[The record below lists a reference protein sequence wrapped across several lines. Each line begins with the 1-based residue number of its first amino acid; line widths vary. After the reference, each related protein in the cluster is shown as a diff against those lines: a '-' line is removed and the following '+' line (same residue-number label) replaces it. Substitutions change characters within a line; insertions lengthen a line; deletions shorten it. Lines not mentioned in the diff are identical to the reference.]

1 MSLLT
6 IPLDEINF
14 ESDGLPN
21 DLSQTIP
28 INELEDSLGVYP
40 FSKSENKTKRKN
52 GKNQKFDIIKD
63 KRKNDRD
70 NIRKKIKSSFHKA
83 IRKIINTKLKKIGS
97 KYLFDSFPAN
107 FLSDISKKT
116 NYEVMD
122 LTYEQLFDYAYN
134 KYKNIVGK
142 DYILKKKEV
151 AKKKYSK
158 NIEILKYLN
167 ANSKISQE
175 SGWDIIKN
183 MKYKHLIK
191 AYFNSNE
198 FEQNI
203 EHLSKKETASY
214 INAYIQFASSYV
226 DYFLGCKSEQ
236 GNNNNN
242 IIIKN
247 DNNDTKCHSLNS
259 IDLVSIFPSIFEK
272 EENDLSES
280 FFLPEKN
287 DYELTKNN
295 CLFYDD
301 AFLFKEK
308 QIN

>member
-142 DYILKKKEV
+142 DYILKKK
-151 AKKKYSK
+151 KSLKK
-158 NIEILKYLN
+158 NIAKILK
-167 ANSKISQE
+167 
-175 SGWDIIKN
+175 
-183 MKYKHLIK
+183 
-191 AYFNSNE
+191 F
-198 FEQNI
+198 
-203 EHLSKKETASY
+203 
-214 INAYIQFASSYV
+214 
-226 DYFLGCKSEQ
+226 
-236 GNNNNN
+236 
-242 IIIKN
+242 
-247 DNNDTKCHSLNS
+247 
-259 IDLVSIFPSIFEK
+259 
-272 EENDLSES
+272 
-280 FFLPEKN
+280 
-287 DYELTKNN
+287 
-295 CLFYDD
+295 
-301 AFLFKEK
+301 
-308 QIN
+308 